1 MSRLFSFLSIQYQL
15 CSNDRWAN
23 HAESWCYQIGPHGTC
38 HRAADDNGKAGP
50 PMKFIA
56 LLVLVMC
63 AFAANSVLNRIGVAI
78 QGMDAMNFA
87 TVRTGAGAGILWLL
101 VAMRKAARPTI
112 FSLKRLAGAAALT
125 VYMIGF
131 SWAYITLD
139 AGLGALI
146 LFGVL
151 QIVVFSWAVIEGAEI
166 PLLRWI
172 GAIIALTG
180 LCVLLWPSGAATV
193 PIGGAVAMTI
203 AGASWAGYTLLGRAE
218 ADPLG
223 ATASNFLLSLPLV
236 AMAMIWTGGLEM
248 PLPGVITAIIAGA
261 ITSGLGYALWYYTLP
276 SLPTTIAGIAQL
288 SVPVIAVAAG
298 VLFLDEPLT
307 LRLTVAGC
315 LVLGGIAVSLTA
327 RR

>member
-1 MSRLFSFLSIQYQL
+1 MRLL
-15 CSNDRWAN
+15 
-23 HAESWCYQIGPHGTC
+23 
-38 HRAADDNGKAGP
+38 
-50 PMKFIA
+50 A
-56 LLVLVMC
+56 LVALVMC

-78 QGMDAMNFA
+78 QGMDPMNFA
-87 TVRTGAGAGILWLL
+87 TVRTGAGAGMLWLL
-101 VAMRKAARPTI
+101 VALRNAPRPDVI
-112 FSLKRLAGAAALT
+112 SVKRFAGAAALA

-151 QIVVFSWAVIEGAEI
+151 QIVVFGWAVIEGGDI

-172 GAIIALTG
+172 GAVIALAG
-180 LCVLLWPSGAATV
+180 LCVLLWPSGEAAV
-193 PIGGAVAMTI
+193 PLGGAIAMTI
-203 AGASWAGYTLLGRAE
+203 AGASWAVYTLLGRAE

-223 ATASNFLLSLPLV
+223 ATASNFLLCLPLV
-236 AMAMIWTGGLEM
+236 AMAMIWTGGGDM
-248 PLPGVITAIIAGA
+248 PLPGVVTAIIAGA
-261 ITSGLGYALWYYTLP
+261 ITSGLGYALWYRALP
-276 SLPTTIAGIAQL
+276 SLPTTVAGIAQL

-298 VLFLDEPLT
+298 VLFLSEPLT
-307 LRLTVAGC
+307 LRLIAAGG